1 MVEIVFWGSALL
13 VGYAYVGYPML
24 VWCAARLFPRPVRT
38 APITPLVTVLIAARN
53 EADRIGAKIENC
65 LGLDYPADRLEV
77 VVVSDGSQDRTAD
90 VVRGYAARSPQ
101 RVRLVELPARRGKA
115 AALNAG
121 AAVATGDVLL
131 LTDTRQR
138 LAPEVARTLVRNL
151 ADPSVGAVSGELVLY
166 ASEAGSTPV
175 RDVGLYWRYEK
186 MIRKAES
193 QFGSSIGYTG
203 AIAAVRRRLFPTL
216 PEDTLV
222 DDLVVPLTIL
232 SRGSRVVFEPAAQ
245 ASDAIAADRRA
256 EFRRKVRTLAGVL
269 QTFLHMRRFAGPLP
283 GLVWWQFVS
292 HKLLRLAV
300 PFALLACL
308 GASAWL
314 SGPFYRAAFA
324 AQLVVYALG
333 VLGLVVTGRGPLGRV
348 ISLPATLLLLNA
360 AAVAGTIRYL
370 SGGRLELW
378 DSGIATA
385 RQAA

>member
-1 MVEIVFWGSALL
+1 M
-13 VGYAYVGYPML
+13 
-24 VWCAARLFPRPVRT
+24 
-38 APITPLVTVLIAARN
+38 
-53 EADRIGAKIENC
+53 
-65 LGLDYPADRLEV
+65 
-77 VVVSDGSQDRTAD
+77 
-90 VVRGYAARSPQ
+90 
-101 RVRLVELPARRGKA
+101 RLVELPARRGKA

-121 AAVATGDVLL
+121 VAVATGEVLL

-138 LAPEVARTLVRNL
+138 LEPEVARMLVRNL

-166 ASEAGSTPV
+166 ASEAGSTPI

-203 AIAAVRRRLFPTL
+203 AIAAVRRRLFPAL

-222 DDLVVPLTIL
+222 DDLVVPLTIV

-314 SGPFYRAAFA
+314 SAPFYRAAFA
-324 AQLVVYALG
+324 TQAVVYALG
-333 VLGLVVTGRGPLGRV
+333 VVGLVVTGPRPARPRHLAPGNAAPPERRRAGRHRQVRRRTKIGALGRPRRSPRGRGL
-348 ISLPATLLLLNA
+348 ISVRIPRTASHRLAMAQTLNLARRPERTAMSRELPDMTAGIVGACLTVGFVAATSA
-360 AAVAGTIRYL
+360 PRSSQSFASSAGP
-370 SGGRLELW
+370 
-378 DSGIATA
+378 A
-385 RQAA
+385 RG